1 MVELTD
7 SSINTDMLLKSV
19 VRPESGA
26 AVLFVGTTRQWTG
39 SQQTDYLVY
48 EAYREMALHEMA
60 KLEAQAKNR
69 WKLIDVQ
76 MVHRLGRV
84 DIAEVSIAIAV
95 SSPHRR
101 EAFEAGQ
108 WLIDE
113 FKERVP
119 VWKKEHWSDREA
131 SWIHPNSSEI
141 AMGSCSPS
149 EYPAEKRD
157 KGDL

>member
-1 MVELTD
+1 
-7 SSINTDMLLKSV
+7 
-19 VRPESGA
+19 
-26 AVLFVGTTRQWTG
+26 
-39 SQQTDYLVY
+39 
-48 EAYREMALHEMA
+48 MALHEMA
-60 KLEAQAKNR
+60 KLEIQAKNR

-76 MVHRLGRV
+76 IVHRLGRV

-131 SWIHPNSSEI
+131 SWIHPNSRE
-141 AMGSCSPS
+141 MGNCSTA
-149 EYPAEKRD
+149 EYPLENRD
-157 KGDL
+157 KGQL

>member
-7 SSINTDMLLKSV
+7 STINTDMLLKSV
-19 VRPESGA
+19 VRPECGA

-60 KLEAQAKNR
+60 KLEAQARNR
-69 WKLIDVQ
+69 WNLSECK

-84 DIAEVSIAIAV
+84 DITEVSIAIAV

-119 VWKKEHWSDREA
+119 VWKKEYWTDREA
-131 SWIHPNSSEI
+131 SWIHPNSYETNV
-141 AMGSCSPS
+141 GNGLPL
-149 EYPAEKRD
+149 EHPVKNLD
-157 KGDL
+157 KGQL

>member
-7 SSINTDMLLKSV
+7 STINTDTLLKSV

-39 SQQTDYLVY
+39 SQQTEYLVY

-60 KLEAQAKNR
+60 KLEAQVKSR
-69 WKLIDVQ
+69 WKLSDVQ
-76 MVHRLGRV
+76 IVHRLGRV
-84 DIAEVSIAIAV
+84 DIAEVSVAIAV

-119 VWKKEHWSDREA
+119 VWKKEYWSDREA
-131 SWIHPNSSEI
+131 SWIHPNLAEV
-141 AMGSCSPS
+141 ATDTHCRD
-149 EYPAEKRD
+149 EYQVENRD
-157 KGDL
+157 KG